1 MRKTSSFSPSSGG
14 GGGGSPDGESLRSRN
29 ARRIDSFGGGGSSTG
44 TAADL
49 EDIPFA
55 TAVSMDDYEG
65 GGFGGGGGG
74 GKGQQKGGKGGKAG
88 GGGGL
93 RTAPSSSADNT
104 PPEAPIIETPSGK
117 QAREWPAGLVDA
129 VIRTFNRGP
138 TEGPARALL
147 SSQSWPGG
155 MQETFFRCCKKM
167 PIRFFIV
174 DDSGSMSTND
184 GKKIVR
190 AGPGKAKMVSCTRWS
205 ELTDALHFL
214 VDLAEAAQA
223 PSEIRLLNG
232 ADPVLVGM
240 GDDRGEGLAFAREV
254 LAESPAGQTPLCS
267 HIACVVKAIKA
278 MEKQLRANGQ
288 KAAVIIAT
296 DGESTDGSVAEAM
309 KPLQKLPVWVVI
321 RLATDA
327 PEVVR
332 YWDEIDKELEL
343 EMDVLDDLTQ
353 DARQVQ
359 KNNPWLRY
367 GDEFHRMREFGAS
380 FKEMDLVD
388 GECVCLGV
396 CVCGVLQNFPPQQH
410 LTSSLRLYPPPPPP
424 PPLHR
429 DAPGRR
435 ANEVAPAAGAGL
447 PAAAPR
453 NRLSRLYRHRA
464 SGAGEGAQDF
474 RPAAQQLRALGRRGR
489 ARARVQLLA
498 RLLRLRHLV
507 RRWRGVVGGS
517 DYRRQFC
524 CC

>member
-29 ARRIDSFGGGGSSTG
+29 ARRIDSFGGGGTSTG
-44 TAADL
+44 TGADL

-74 GKGQQKGGKGGKAG
+74 GKGQQKGGKGKT
-88 GGGGL
+88 GGGL

-117 QAREWPAGLVDA
+117 LAREWPAGLVDA

-396 CVCGVLQNFPPQQH
+396 CCVSVCVWCLADFPAQQH
-410 LTSSLRLYPPPPPP
+410 LTSSPPSPPLPSPPPSSSHPPTSPLAPPPPPAQRRP
-424 PPLHR
+424 W
-429 DAPGRR
+429 AP
-435 ANEVAPAAGAGL
+435 
-447 PAAAPR
+447 
-453 NRLSRLYRHRA
+453 SK
-464 SGAGEGAQDF
+464 
-474 RPAAQQLRALGRRGR
+474 
-489 ARARVQLLA
+489 
-498 RLLRLRHLV
+498 
-507 RRWRGVVGGS
+507 
-517 DYRRQFC
+517 
-524 CC
+524 